1 MFWQQCLN
9 VLLGGKVRK
18 MPYPRLWGILIAFRF
33 FSMFCRCFFFGGY
46 TFNLWSPTHK
56 WHTFYMAWCLPV
68 VTMEVHGNRVL
79 ISSTQQ
85 LPYGACRKTAA
96 GRWTSMDAIESPT
109 IVSLDSYVV
118 TSLARFSAILWSYKL
133 LQIYEIK
140 TKRRRVKGASHNA
153 KYLRVVGGE
162 SRELVSQ
169 VLVKEDSLKTTQK
182 QTYRQGL
189 DSMAH
194 NNANSRR
201 RWLSE
206 TELAATLTKMEVCLG
221 HVHCMTDD
229 DLISVSSRF

>member
-1 MFWQQCLN
+1 
-9 VLLGGKVRK
+9 
-18 MPYPRLWGILIAFRF
+18 
-33 FSMFCRCFFFGGY
+33 
-46 TFNLWSPTHK
+46 
-56 WHTFYMAWCLPV
+56 
-68 VTMEVHGNRVL
+68 
-79 ISSTQQ
+79 
-85 LPYGACRKTAA
+85 
-96 GRWTSMDAIESPT
+96 MDAIDSPP

-118 TSLARFSAILWSYKL
+118 TSLARFSAILWSYCKFMRSK
-133 LQIYEIK
+133 Q
-140 TKRRRVKGASHNA
+140 N
-153 KYLRVVGGE
+153 GGE
-162 SRELVSQ
+162 S
-169 VLVKEDSLKTTQK
+169 KERVTMQSIYEWLEEKVESWYLRFWWRTAWRQQK